1 MNFKVSLFI
10 YKLIQNNHE
19 NTAYTL
25 IEVSMNKE
33 YKVNNIFKEDGITL
47 NDLISKIFTSFQD
60 EDLSLFESNDIINL
74 DIALNL

>member
-1 MNFKVSLFI
+1 M
-10 YKLIQNNHE
+10 QNNQE

-25 IEVSMNKE
+25 IEVSMNKD
-33 YKVNNIFKEDGITL
+33 YKVNNIFNEDGITL

-60 EDLSLFESNDIINL
+60 EDLSLFESNDIMNL

>member
-1 MNFKVSLFI
+1 MRT
-10 YKLIQNNHE
+10 YKLIQNNQE

-33 YKVNNIFKEDGITL
+33 YKVNNIFNEDGITL

-60 EDLSLFESNDIINL
+60 EDLSLFESNDIMNL

>member
-1 MNFKVSLFI
+1 MRTN
-10 YKLIQNNHE
+10 KLIQNNQE
-19 NTAYTL
+19 KAAYTL

-60 EDLSLFESNDIINL
+60 EDLSLFESNDIMNL

>member
-1 MNFKVSLFI
+1 MRTN
-10 YKLIQNNHE
+10 KLIQNNQE
-19 NTAYTL
+19 KGAYTL

-33 YKVNNIFKEDGITL
+33 YKVNNIFNEDGIKL

>member
-1 MNFKVSLFI
+1 MRTN
-10 YKLIQNNHE
+10 KLIQNNQE
-19 NTAYTL
+19 NAAYTL

-33 YKVNNIFKEDGITL
+33 YKVNNIFKEDGVTL

>member
-1 MNFKVSLFI
+1 MRTN
-10 YKLIQNNHE
+10 KLIQNNQE

-33 YKVNNIFKEDGITL
+33 YKVNNIFNEDGITL

-60 EDLSLFESNDIINL
+60 EDLSLFESNDIMNL

>member
-1 MNFKVSLFI
+1 MRTN
-10 YKLIQNNHE
+10 KLIQNNQE
-19 NTAYTL
+19 NAAYTL

-60 EDLSLFESNDIINL
+60 EDLSLFESNDIMNL

>member
-1 MNFKVSLFI
+1 MRT
-10 YKLIQNNHE
+10 YKLIQNNHRYD
-19 NTAYTL
+19 AYTL

-33 YKVNNIFKEDGITL
+33 YKVNNIFNEDGITL

-60 EDLSLFESNDIINL
+60 EDLSLFESNDIMNL

>member
-1 MNFKVSLFI
+1 MRTN
-10 YKLIQNNHE
+10 KLIQNNQE

-33 YKVNNIFKEDGITL
+33 YKVNNIFNEDGITL
-47 NDLISKIFTSFQD
+47 NDFISKIFTSFQD
-60 EDLSLFESNDIINL
+60 EDLSLFESNDIMNL

>member
-1 MNFKVSLFI
+1 MRT
-10 YKLIQNNHE
+10 YKLIQNNQE

-25 IEVSMNKE
+25 IEVFMNKE
-33 YKVNNIFKEDGITL
+33 YKVNNIFNEDGITL

-60 EDLSLFESNDIINL
+60 ENLSLFESNDIMNL

>member
-10 YKLIQNNHE
+10 YKLIQNNQE

-33 YKVNNIFKEDGITL
+33 YKVNNIFNEDGITL